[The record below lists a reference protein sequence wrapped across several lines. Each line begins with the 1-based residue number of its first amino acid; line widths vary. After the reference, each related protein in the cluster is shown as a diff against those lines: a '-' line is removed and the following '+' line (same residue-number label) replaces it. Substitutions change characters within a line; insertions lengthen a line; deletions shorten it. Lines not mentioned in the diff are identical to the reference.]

1 MKNPL
6 DIASINVEEVSI
18 TGNMPIEE
26 MQSRKIQ
33 WKTMDDDDLQSSM
46 IQDPSDDM
54 KAINAMQIRVFS
66 IFIEP
71 LINSEFP

>member
-1 MKNPL
+1 
-6 DIASINVEEVSI
+6 
-18 TGNMPIEE
+18 
-26 MQSRKIQ
+26 
-33 WKTMDDDDLQSSM
+33 MDDDDLQSSV

-71 LINSEFP
+71 FSNSEFPSTDLENETFIQI

>member
-26 MQSRKIQ
+26 MQSRKI
-33 WKTMDDDDLQSSM
+33 
-46 IQDPSDDM
+46 
-54 KAINAMQIRVFS
+54 
-66 IFIEP
+66 
-71 LINSEFP
+71 